1 MENRV
6 HKKRQR
12 SENWFEQDKIL
23 LTELVKEKVSDIE
36 NKNTD
41 TNTNTKKQAAWG
53 DLQSSFN
60 SMCTGGKRTISQL
73 KSQWGI
79 IKMNT
84 KRMKMEGRKQIIA
97 EGGDTLPLEGPNKD
111 DVTKLP
117 FDFMLEKTKTNH
129 DDNHQVKPKLA
140 ERSSST
146 DSIRLVINEDEIM
159 IEDIPCSTQK
169 EDMKEEVLNK
179 KQNGNETSNTC
190 STNIT
195 NLEMKCR
202 KELHAIQMENEKRK
216 SRNLD
221 LEEELLRGKIDY
233 YKKKSRSLLA

>member
-1 MENRV
+1 
-6 HKKRQR
+6 
-12 SENWFEQDKIL
+12 
-23 LTELVKEKVSDIE
+23 
-36 NKNTD
+36 
-41 TNTNTKKQAAWG
+41 
-53 DLQSSFN
+53 
-60 SMCTGGKRTISQL
+60 
-73 KSQWGI
+73 
-79 IKMNT
+79 
-84 KRMKMEGRKQIIA
+84 
-97 EGGDTLPLEGPNKD
+97 
-111 DVTKLP
+111 
-117 FDFMLEKTKTNH
+117 
-129 DDNHQVKPKLA
+129 
-140 ERSSST
+140 
-146 DSIRLVINEDEIM
+146 M